1 MKAKTTKEVFTLLE
15 DQDNNEIIYIIA
27 VRSKGKTLQRQNCVA
42 EEAIYILADQE
53 KGS

>member
-1 MKAKTTKEVFTLLE
+1 MKAKTTKEVFTLFE
-15 DQDNNEIIYIIA
+15 EQDNNRIIYIIA

-42 EEAIYILADQE
+42 EEAIYILADRE